1 MRACTHTPELALPRY
16 VVDRSPCLRGSFTI
30 VNGLRLHA
38 RVSRTPPA
46 RGAPTV
52 VLVHGLGV
60 SSAYLVPTAER
71 LAAFAHVHAPD
82 LPGHGKS
89 DTPERALNVPEL
101 AEALLRWM
109 DAAALER
116 PALLGNSLGCQ
127 TILHLAARHPDRVD
141 RLILTGPTVDVF
153 HRSAAVQTLRLL
165 SGALFERPSLDL
177 IIAQDYLRMG
187 ARVLEEAHHALADR
201 PEETATGVRAP
212 ALLVRGA
219 NDPLTSPR
227 WMTEL
232 ATRLRAPGFHTIP
245 GWGHAVNYS
254 APDALVEIVRPFLLD
269 APRARVSG
277 IP

>member
-1 MRACTHTPELALPRY
+1 M
-16 VVDRSPCLRGSFTI
+16 
-30 VNGLRLHA
+30 NGLRLHA
-38 RVSRTPPA
+38 RVSRTPLP
-46 RGAPTV
+46 GPAPTV

-71 LAAFAHVHAPD
+71 LAAVAQVYAPD

-89 DTPERALNVPEL
+89 DTPERVLDVPGL

-109 DAAALER
+109 DAAGIER
-116 PALLGNSLGCQ
+116 PTLLGNSLGCQ
-127 TILHLAARHPDRVD
+127 TILHLAARHPERVD

-187 ARVLEEAHHALADR
+187 ARVLEEARHALADR
-201 PEETATGVRAP
+201 PEETATRVHAP

-232 ATRLRAPGFHTIP
+232 AARLRAPGYHTIP
-245 GWGHAVNYS
+245 NWGHAVNYS
-254 APDALVEIVRPFLLD
+254 APDALLEIVRPFLFEQG
-269 APRARVSG
+269 RARVSG